1 MGKQVKIYQTESY
14 TTYVVREPITI
25 DLDDYPEL
33 EGMTDEEAVAYL
45 DENKWDF
52 SINDSSEDSLASE
65 FEFNRDIIK
74 DKFMNE
80 ELTIHLLK
88 ED

>member
-1 MGKQVKIYQTESY
+1 MKIRMSKSY
-14 TTYVVREPITI
+14 SVYELYDTI
-25 DLDDYPEL
+25 EINKEDYPEL

-52 SINDSSEDSLASE
+52 SIKDGGEDSLASE
-65 FEFNRDIIK
+65 FEFNKDIIK

>member
-1 MGKQVKIYQTESY
+1 MKIRMSKSY
-14 TTYVVREPITI
+14 SVYEVYDTI
-25 DLDDYPEL
+25 EINKEDYPEL

-45 DENKWDF
+45 DENKFEF